1 MKGKL
6 RCYLATALAAA
17 LMFSAV
23 PSGFAMAEETN
34 STSTFI
40 DDCTSLNKTA
50 SHSNNLQVFSN
61 HPESGL
67 SVISK
72 TDHEEGWVRYAPQGM
87 IATALELKFQAAT
100 GFFSLTGSVRVEVKT
115 ADNGSYTAVTLTQT
129 GSQTLNATFQQITAT
144 AALPANV
151 VDVRITLIGINWT
164 VMLDQATLT
173 LGVNSRVAFYQNL
186 IQQESA
192 WLLTLQLENGA
203 IGMTNDTSLRKIN
216 PYFAEITCLALLDSG
231 NVYAPQVKN
240 YMDWHFAHLNTA
252 ATDRSG
258 VDGTI
263 YDYLITAGANNAVV
277 SETVST
283 DSQGVKQY
291 DSTDSYAALF
301 LSVLWRYYEET
312 GNASYLTSHA
322 SDIGRIVGVIFATMY
337 NGLTQATPDHN
348 VQYLM
353 DNAEVY
359 EGLGSAAKIYEQVL
373 IPFYAAGT
381 NERTAAEAKLSQITS
396 GRSQIASKVESVLWK
411 ESGGY
416 YVSSCT
422 YSLFPAA
429 FSWSQ
434 FYPSA
439 TCQAFAITCGLIP
452 ADGERAKRIWNNFN
466 SYWSTGQSDHSWESL
481 DIPDTFYWGVL
492 PYAAALVGDV
502 GRVNMYMN
510 AYAAGPGATH
520 AYPLYNADCAQAVRA
535 AHVMLAYYNAA

>member
-6 RCYLATALAAA
+6 HRCLAVVLAIVF
-17 LMFSAV
+17 MTCAV
-23 PSGFAMAEETN
+23 PPGSVLAGETEP
-34 STSTFI
+34 SSAFT
-40 DDCTSLNKTA
+40 DDCAALNKTT
-50 SHSNNLQVFSN
+50 SHSDNLQVFPN

-87 IATALELKFQAAT
+87 IATALELSFQAAT

-115 ADNGSYTAVTLTQT
+115 ADNGEYTAVTLTQT
-129 GSQTLNATFQQITAT
+129 GAQTLNETFQQVTAT
-144 AALPANV
+144 ADLPADV
-151 VDVRITLIGINWT
+151 IDVRITLIGINWT
-164 VMLDQATLT
+164 VMLDQVTLV
-173 LGVNSRVAFYQNL
+173 LDVNSRIAFYRSL

-203 IGMTNDTSLRKIN
+203 IGMTNDTNQRKIN
-216 PYFAEITCLALLDSG
+216 PYFAEITCLALLESG
-231 NVYAPQVKN
+231 SVYAPQVKD

-252 ATDRSG
+252 VTDRNG

-263 YDYLITAGANNAVV
+263 YDYIITAGANNTVV

-283 DSQGVKQY
+283 NDQGVEQY

-312 GNASYLTSHA
+312 GDAAYLTAHA
-322 SDIGRIVGVIFATMY
+322 SEIGRITGAIFATMY
-337 NGLTQATPDHN
+337 NGLTNATPDYA

-359 EGLGSAAKIYEQVL
+359 EGLGSAAAIYEQVL
-373 IPFYAAGT
+373 IPCYAAGT
-381 NERTAAEAKLSQITS
+381 EERSAAESKLSQIKT
-396 GRSQIASKVESVLWK
+396 GRSQLAAKVESVLWK

-416 YVSSCT
+416 YASYCTSSL
-422 YSLFPAA
+422 YPAA
-429 FSWSQ
+429 FSWNT
-434 FYPSA
+434 FYADS

-452 ADGERAKRIWNNFN
+452 ADGDRAKRIWNNFN
-466 SYWSTGQSDHSWESL
+466 SHWSTGQSGHNWEDL
-481 DIPDTFYWGVL
+481 DIPDIFYWGVL

-502 GRVNMYMN
+502 GRVNDYMD

-520 AYPLYNADCAQAVRA
+520 AYPLYNADCAQVVRA
-535 AHVMLAYYNAA
+535 AHAMLRYYNAG